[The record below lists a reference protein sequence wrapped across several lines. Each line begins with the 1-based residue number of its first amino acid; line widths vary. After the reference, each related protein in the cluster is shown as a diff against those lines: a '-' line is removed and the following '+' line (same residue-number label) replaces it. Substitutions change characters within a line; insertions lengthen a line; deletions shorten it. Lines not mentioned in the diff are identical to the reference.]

1 MLPLPKFGP
10 DNDEALGALVASFN
24 AGRVSE
30 VPIFALS
37 RGGVAHFLVYKL
49 TPKAWQKTYK
59 SNAC

>member
-10 DNDEALGALVASFN
+10 DIDEALGALVASFN

-37 RGGVAHFLVYKL
+37 RGGVAHFLVYIL
-49 TPKAWQKTYK
+49 TTQIWPR
-59 SNAC
+59 